1 VTAETAIDNLPGA
14 GGEQMFCYRHPT
26 TETWLRCGRCDRP
39 ICTKCSVQGPVGSRC
54 KECGRVAHDPLTT
67 FTPRQLALAIGTALV
82 AGGVAGY
89 IAGSVGYFGVFVS
102 FFAGGLV
109 AGAVTRVI
117 GFKRGPV
124 MLSILF
130 GGILAGT
137 ALGLALQY
145 QQFVAML
152 ASLPAEYA
160 EEYAAY
166 GMSVGG
172 WLQQQ
177 LPIAL
182 LSAGAACAGAYYR
195 LR

>member
-1 VTAETAIDNLPGA
+1 MTAETAIDNVQGA
-14 GGEQMFCYRHPT
+14 AGEGDEQLFCYRHPT

-54 KECGRVAHDPLTT
+54 KECGRLRNDPLTS
-67 FTPRQLALAIGTALV
+67 FTTRQLLLASATSLAV
-82 AGGVAGY
+82 GGVAGY
-89 IAGSVGYFGVFVS
+89 ISGSVGYFGIFIS
-102 FFAGGLV
+102 FFAGGFV
-109 AGAVTRVI
+109 AEAVTRVI
-117 GFKRGPV
+117 GYKRGPV

-130 GGILAGT
+130 GGILAGV

-152 ASLPAEYA
+152 ASLP
-160 EEYAAY
+160 EEYRELE
-166 GMSVGG
+166 MTVDI
-172 WLQQQ
+172 WLQQT

-182 LSAGAACAGAYYR
+182 ISAGAACAGAYYR

>member
-1 VTAETAIDNLPGA
+1 MTAETLAQGDA
-14 GGEQMFCYRHPT
+14 EQLFCYRHPT

-54 KECGRVAHDPLTT
+54 RECGRVANDPLTR
-67 FTPRQLALAIGTALV
+67 FTPRQLVLGIGTSLV

-89 IAGSVGYFGVFVS
+89 IGGSIGYFGIFVS
-102 FFAGGLV
+102 FFAGGFV
-109 AGAVTRVI
+109 AEIVTRVI
-117 GFKRGPV
+117 GYKRGPV

-137 ALGLALQY
+137 AVGLVLQY
-145 QQFVAML
+145 QQFVAMM

-160 EEYAAY
+160 EL
-166 GMSVGG
+166 GMTVEV
-172 WLQQQ
+172 WLQTQ
-177 LPIAL
+177 LPTAL